1 MKLPARNE
9 RGPYPPEVEYQSRRA
24 AKHGDGVPGVTVM
37 VSGAP
42 TYCQWHVGR
51 PRARTPQCGSYTLRG
66 SVHPTS
72 RARVSIL
79 AQKNGTAIA
88 KLCREHEGEIK

>member
-37 VSGAP
+37 VSGADILP
-42 TYCQWHVGR
+42 V
-51 PRARTPQCGSYTLRG
+51 ACGSAACPYA
-66 SVHPTS
+66 SVWFIYPPWERTS
-72 RARVSIL
+72 DEPGES
-79 AQKNGTAIA
+79 
-88 KLCREHEGEIK
+88 EHSCSEERHRHC